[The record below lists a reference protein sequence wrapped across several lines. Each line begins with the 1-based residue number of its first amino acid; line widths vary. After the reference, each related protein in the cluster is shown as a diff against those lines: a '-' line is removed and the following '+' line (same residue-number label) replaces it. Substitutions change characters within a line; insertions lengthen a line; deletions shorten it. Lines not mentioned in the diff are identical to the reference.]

1 MFKFR
6 FIALV
11 VFLQLAFATSVY
23 ARDFDWL
30 QQLSIEAQA
39 DPSGF
44 VARLSTRF
52 HIGDAEVRAVINNVG
67 NQADAYMVMR
77 LAEMSHHPVAYVS
90 EQYRDNKRR
99 GWGVLAKRL
108 GIKPGSRAF
117 HALKAGHDLDTG
129 MRDAGPGRGNGHG
142 HGNGRGRGKGNHE
155 NRGHGHDED

>member
-1 MFKFR
+1 MLKLR

-11 VFLQLAFATSVY
+11 ALLQLAFSAQVY

-30 QQLSIEAQA
+30 NQLSIEAQA

-52 HIGDAEVRAVINNVG
+52 HIGDAEVRAVIDNVG
-67 NQADAYMVMR
+67 NQADAYVVMR

-90 EQYRDNKRR
+90 ERYQVNRHR
-99 GWGVLAKRL
+99 GWGVLAKQL
-108 GIKPGSRAF
+108 GIKPGSREF
-117 HALKAGHDLDTG
+117 HALKAGHDLG
-129 MRDAGPGRGNGHG
+129 MRDEDMGRGKGHGRGNGHG
-142 HGNGRGRGKGNHE
+142 RGKGQRE